1 MALVWF
7 GHMPADKACECL
19 RKYHRVA
26 VSSAPE
32 RSWEGAGGCRS
43 PQIGGTCRK
52 AKPLL
57 RNQKCVSSL
66 SSRLPRDSAQGRA
79 TCAGQ
84 IHHSSC
90 PTTVLRRC
98 PPRSSGST
106 YTGYVGPQ
114 HTSRVLPFV
123 TQTIRKPTYFDIRE
137 IDQKDP
143 NRTALRHP
151 AGSRRGP

>member
-1 MALVWF
+1 MGGVRESSWELSSGPRGLWGGGKGRASGGALGWF

-43 PQIGGTCRK
+43 PQVGGTCRK

-57 RNQKCVSSL
+57 RNQKCVSFL

-84 IHHSSC
+84 IHHSSYPWDQERQC
-90 PTTVLRRC
+90 CAVVLLDHLILLTLATWVH
-98 PPRSSGST
+98 S
-106 YTGYVGPQ
+106 
-114 HTSRVLPFV
+114 
-123 TQTIRKPTYFDIRE
+123 
-137 IDQKDP
+137 
-143 NRTALRHP
+143 A
-151 AGSRRGP
+151 RRGFCLS